1 MTIIPAIWNVL
12 CQLAPW
18 LLLGMFLSG
27 MLHVLLPAGFV
38 RQRFRGTQGVLSAV
52 TLGIPLP
59 LCSCGVV
66 PAGIGLK
73 NEGASDG
80 AAIGFLIST
89 PQTGIDSILVSASF
103 FGWPFAIFKMA
114 AALVTG
120 VLGGLFADRTENP
133 GESSKTSS
141 TNVQADQKPKRWSDL
156 FVHGID
162 ILRSIWGWLIVGIVV
177 SAVIE
182 NWVPESW
189 IAGVGSMNLFWSML
203 LVLAVSTPLYVCAT
217 ASVPIAAAL
226 VSAGLPP
233 AAALVFLM
241 AGPATNVTT
250 IGAIFSRFGGK
261 QLAIYLSSIIGG
273 SMLFA
278 WMFDWVVTTTLA
290 SGHSHA
296 HDHNN
301 WISILSAV
309 ILLGLIG
316 WFVWESV
323 QRRLSTLSMQTPARE
338 ESGSGMSPAHQQKE
352 NGGQFQEFQAF
363 QVDGLHCQNCVSKLE
378 RALRDLPGLTKAQVQ
393 LKNGTVVVAGEFTS
407 DEIKATISSAGFIP
421 L

>member
-1 MTIIPAIWNVL
+1 
-12 CQLAPW
+12 
-18 LLLGMFLSG
+18 MFLSG

-278 WMFDWVVTTTLA
+278 WMFDWVVTTTL
-290 SGHSHA
+290 SGGLSHA
-296 HDHNN
+296 YDHNN
-301 WISILSAV
+301 WTSILSAV

-323 QRRLSTLSMQTPARE
+323 QRRLSTLSMQDLARE
-338 ESGSGMSPAHQQKE
+338 ESDSGMSPAHQQKE
-352 NGGQFQEFQAF
+352 NGGQFQEF

-407 DEIKATISSAGFIP
+407 DKIKATISSAGFIP